1 MVSFLK
7 NLTYVVLMCDTLISF
22 SHIYVRAHLIKM
34 GYIYGW
40 NNLWKDLECLGKMLC
55 MIGVNFFNYK
65 FLTQ

>member
-1 MVSFLK
+1 
-7 NLTYVVLMCDTLISF
+7 MCDTLISF